1 MEKTEPMEGYVVAR
15 DGRERIV
22 CTKGT
27 ERCSLTNKLLLL
39 YRPSVCMMQSEKTLY
54 TFWKNSIDFPRIPYR
69 LFSGSIGQTIR
80 SLPISTPIVPNIGSG
95 SSELLILSRG
105 IMAPTAWNC

>member
-39 YRPSVCMMQSEKTLY
+39 YRPSVCMMQSEKTL
-54 TFWKNSIDFPRIPYR
+54 
-69 LFSGSIGQTIR
+69 
-80 SLPISTPIVPNIGSG
+80 
-95 SSELLILSRG
+95 
-105 IMAPTAWNC
+105 